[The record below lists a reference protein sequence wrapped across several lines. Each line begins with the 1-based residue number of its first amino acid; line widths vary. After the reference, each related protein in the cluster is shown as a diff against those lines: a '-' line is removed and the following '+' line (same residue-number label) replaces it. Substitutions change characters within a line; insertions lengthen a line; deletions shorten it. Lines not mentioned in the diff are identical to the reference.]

1 MLLDA
6 SAGQDAEASIT
17 GMMTDSASKH
27 YRKMANLRRSK
38 LLMMAQDSSR
48 RLFLSTTAQ
57 T

>member
-6 SAGQDAEASIT
+6 GAGQDAEASIT